1 MMNTY
6 TSWEWWKDIIIPT
19 TGAIGMPLLV
29 WVLTWYYGAGR
40 AEKQKELRVLR
51 DNLNLLL
58 SFCIDSVDKIIK
70 EIEEKG
76 YADYK

>member
-51 DNLNLLL
+51 DNLNLLYL
-58 SFCIDSVDKIIK
+58 FVSIV
-70 EIEEKG
+70 
-76 YADYK
+76 